1 MNEELNLQEM
11 GKNHW
16 VIPEDGSEP
25 YMVIQK
31 HKYTRNKMIQMLQE
45 IGVRKNL
52 AIEKVDEGLFEEME
66 HYVHHYIVEDP
77 IGEFEKACIAHY
89 GEGGPL
95 ML

>member
-25 YMVIQK
+25 YMMIQK
-31 HKYTRNKMIQMLQE
+31 EKCTRSEMIHSLQMC
-45 IGVRKNL
+45 GVRKTL
-52 AIEKVDEGLFEEME
+52 AIEMVDNGRYEEMLYE
-66 HYVHHYIVEDP
+66 VYHYLVEDP